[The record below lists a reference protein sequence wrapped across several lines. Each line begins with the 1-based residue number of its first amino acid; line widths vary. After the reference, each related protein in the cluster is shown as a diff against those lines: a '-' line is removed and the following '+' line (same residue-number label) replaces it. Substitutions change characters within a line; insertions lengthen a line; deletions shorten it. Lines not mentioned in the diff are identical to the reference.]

1 MLVMKFTA
9 CTVMLF
15 KRQSMRGCLFLWL
28 RNKEGVS
35 FMTTTITEKEEVR
48 KTLKSESKNT
58 DGVTVVTMEASVTNM
73 DYNTIS
79 YHVNIV
85 NIAEYAKDKVKYDT
99 DIAAF
104 KKRYDEAVNE
114 LVVTTEGSAE

>member
-1 MLVMKFTA
+1 
-9 CTVMLF
+9 
-15 KRQSMRGCLFLWL
+15 
-28 RNKEGVS
+28 
-35 FMTTTITEKEEVR
+35 MTTTITEKEEFR
-48 KTLKSESKNT
+48 KTLISESNIT
-58 DGVTVVTMEASVTNM
+58 DSVTVVTMEASVTNM

-104 KKRYDEAVNE
+104 KQRYDEAVTE
-114 LVVTTEGSAE
+114 LVVITEGSVE

>member
-1 MLVMKFTA
+1 
-9 CTVMLF
+9 
-15 KRQSMRGCLFLWL
+15 
-28 RNKEGVS
+28 
-35 FMTTTITEKEEVR
+35 MTTTITEKEEVR

-73 DYNTIS
+73 EYNTIT

-85 NIAEYAKDKVKYDT
+85 NITEYAKNKAKYYA

-104 KKRYDEAVNE
+104 KQRYDEAVIE
-114 LVVTTEGSAE
+114 LV

>member
-1 MLVMKFTA
+1 M
-9 CTVMLF
+9 
-15 KRQSMRGCLFLWL
+15 
-28 RNKEGVS
+28 
-35 FMTTTITEKEEVR
+35 
-48 KTLKSESKNT
+48 
-58 DGVTVVTMEASVTNM
+58 TNM

-104 KKRYDEAVNE
+104 KQRYDEAVTE
-114 LVVTTEGSAE
+114 LVVITEGSVE

>member
-1 MLVMKFTA
+1 
-9 CTVMLF
+9 
-15 KRQSMRGCLFLWL
+15 
-28 RNKEGVS
+28 
-35 FMTTTITEKEEVR
+35 MTTTITEKEEVR

-85 NIAEYAKDKVKYDT
+85 NIAEYAKDKV
-99 DIAAF
+99 ILISQLL
-104 KKRYDEAVNE
+104 RS
-114 LVVTTEGSAE
+114 VTMRLLTSL

>member
-1 MLVMKFTA
+1 
-9 CTVMLF
+9 
-15 KRQSMRGCLFLWL
+15 
-28 RNKEGVS
+28 
-35 FMTTTITEKEEVR
+35 MTTTITEKEEVR

-85 NIAEYAKDKVKYDT
+85 NIAEYAKDKVKYDA

-114 LVVTTEGSAE
+114 LVVTAEGSAE

>member
-1 MLVMKFTA
+1 
-9 CTVMLF
+9 
-15 KRQSMRGCLFLWL
+15 
-28 RNKEGVS
+28 
-35 FMTTTITEKEEVR
+35 MTTTITEKEEVR

-85 NIAEYAKDKVKYDT
+85 NITEYAKNKVKYDA

-104 KKRYDEAVNE
+104 KQRYDEAVTE
-114 LVVTTEGSAE
+114 LVVTAEGSVE

>member
-1 MLVMKFTA
+1 
-9 CTVMLF
+9 
-15 KRQSMRGCLFLWL
+15 
-28 RNKEGVS
+28 
-35 FMTTTITEKEEVR
+35 MTTTITEKEEVR
-48 KTLKSESKNT
+48 KTLKSENT

>member
-1 MLVMKFTA
+1 
-9 CTVMLF
+9 
-15 KRQSMRGCLFLWL
+15 
-28 RNKEGVS
+28 
-35 FMTTTITEKEEVR
+35 MTTTITEKEEVR

-73 DYNTIS
+73 EYNTIT

-85 NIAEYAKDKVKYDT
+85 NITEYAKNKAKYDA

-104 KKRYDEAVNE
+104 KQRYDEAVTE